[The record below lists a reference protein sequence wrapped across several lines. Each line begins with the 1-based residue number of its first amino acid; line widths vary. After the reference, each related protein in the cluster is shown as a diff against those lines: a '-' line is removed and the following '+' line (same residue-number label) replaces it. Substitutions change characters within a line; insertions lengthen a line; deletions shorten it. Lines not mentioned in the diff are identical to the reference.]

1 MRIVLAAVDHVG
13 MSSYRAWDVDQPM
26 LLPPSVTEFVPPSH
40 LVHFVRDLAQR
51 ALDLSAIHGRYS
63 KDPRGAAPYHPGM
76 LTALLV
82 YSYCKGITS
91 SRAIAAACEER
102 VDFMALT
109 GMQQPDFRTIADFRK
124 LHLDA
129 LAGLFLQVLVL
140 CRQAGLAKLGHVA
153 LDGTKVKANASKR
166 KAMSYG
172 RMKEEE
178 PKLAAAVDQM
188 LKAAKEKD
196 AAEDTEHGEKLRG
209 DEMPAW
215 AATKVD
221 RLAKIREAKA
231 AIEDAAKEQAAEL
244 RAERVAEGKPVEGA
258 RAPQALTGEPDAKTQ
273 RNFTDPESKILK
285 TGDGF
290 VQGYNAQAAVDAEH
304 QVIVAADVV
313 AQQND
318 SDQVAPML
326 EQIEANT
333 GAVPREMSADA
344 GYCSE
349 ENIALL
355 EERGVRAYVA
365 TGRQKHG
372 AASATDEGGNRN
384 GPQTRAM
391 RARLRR
397 GGHASRYRLRKQT
410 VEPVFGHIKEAR
422 GFRRFRLRGLRNVR
436 SEWSIVCTAHNVLK
450 LAAWA
455 AQNARNRAR

>member
-1 MRIVLAAVDHVG
+1 
-13 MSSYRAWDVDQPM
+13 MSAYRPWDVDQPM

-51 ALDLSAIHGRYS
+51 ELDLSAIHARYS
-63 KDPRGAAPYHPGM
+63 KDPRGNAPYHPGM
-76 LTALLV
+76 MTALLV

-91 SRAIAAACEER
+91 SRAIASACEER

-109 GMQQPDFRTIADFRK
+109 GMQRPDFRTVSDFRK
-124 LHLDA
+124 LHLEA

-166 KAMSYG
+166 KAMSYA
-172 RMKEEE
+172 RMKQEE
-178 PKLAAAVDQM
+178 PKLAAAVEAM
-188 LKAAKEKD
+188 MKD
-196 AAEDTEHGEKLRG
+196 AQTKDDAEDAAHGAELRG

-215 AATKVD
+215 AATKKE
-221 RLAKIREAKA
+221 RLAKIREAKTQ
-231 AIEDAAKEQAAEL
+231 IEAAAKADAVRILAGRKAKQEAAGHKLSGVEP
-244 RAERVAEGKPVEGA
+244 RAA
-258 RAPQALTGEPDAKTQ
+258 RGEPDPKAQ

-285 TGDGF
+285 TGDGY

-326 EQIEANT
+326 DQIEANT
-333 GAVPREMSADA
+333 GALPREMSADA

-349 ENIALL
+349 QNLALL

-372 AASATDEGGNRN
+372 AAAAVDEDGKKR
-384 GPQTRAM
+384 GPFAAAM

-397 GGHASRYRLRKQT
+397 GGYRSRYRLRKQT
-410 VEPVFGHIKEAR
+410 VEPVFGQIKEAR
-422 GFRRFRLRGLRNVR
+422 GFRRFRLRGHRKVR
-436 SEWSIVCTAHNVLK
+436 AEWSIVCTAHNLLK
-450 LAAWA
+450 LAAWRVRG
-455 AQNARNRAR
+455 ARPRR

>member
-1 MRIVLAAVDHVG
+1 
-13 MSSYRAWDVDQPM
+13 M

-40 LVHFVRDLAQR
+40 LVHFVRDLVR
-51 ALDLSAIHGRYS
+51 RELDLDAVHARYS
-63 KDPRGAAPYHPGM
+63 KDPRGAAPYHPAM
-76 LTALLV
+76 MTALFV
-82 YSYCKGITS
+82 YAYCKGITS
-91 SRAIAAACEER
+91 SRAIASACEER

-109 GMQQPDFRTIADFRK
+109 GMQQPDFRTVSDFRK

-129 LAGLFLQVLVL
+129 LAALFLQVLVL

-166 KAMSYG
+166 KAMSYA

-178 PKLAAAVDQM
+178 PKLAALVEQM
-188 LKAAKEKD
+188 MKD
-196 AAEDTEHGEKLRG
+196 AQTKDDAEDAEHGADRRG

-215 AATKVD
+215 AATKKE

-231 AIEDAAKEQAAEL
+231 AIEGSAKTRAKRL
-244 RAERVAEGKPVEGA
+244 REERVAQGRPVEGP
-258 RAPQALTGEPDAKTQ
+258 RAPKALSGEPDGKAQ
-273 RNFTDPESKILK
+273 RNFTDPESRILK
-285 TGDGF
+285 TADGY

-326 EQIEANT
+326 ERIEANT
-333 GAVPREMSADA
+333 GALPREMSADA

-349 ENIALL
+349 ENLALL

-372 AASATDEGGNRN
+372 AAAAVDEDDRRRGALAE
-384 GPQTRAM
+384 AM

-397 GGHASRYRLRKQT
+397 GGFRSRYRLRKQT
-410 VEPVFGHIKEAR
+410 VEPVFGQIKEAR

-436 SEWSIVCTAHNVLK
+436 GEWNLVCAAHNVLK
-450 LAAWA
+450 LAAWTTRDP
-455 AQNARNRAR
+455 RNRSR

>member
-1 MRIVLAAVDHVG
+1 
-13 MSSYRAWDVDQPM
+13 MSAYRPWDVDQPM
-26 LLPPSVTEFVPPSH
+26 LLAPSVTEFVPPSH
-40 LVHFVRDLAQR
+40 LVHFVRDLVQR
-51 ALDLSAIHGRYS
+51 ELDLGAIHARYS
-63 KDPRGAAPYHPGM
+63 KDPLGAAPYHPGM
-76 LTALLV
+76 MTALLV

-91 SRAIAAACEER
+91 SRAISSACEER

-109 GMQQPDFRTIADFRK
+109 GMQQPDFRTVADFRK
-124 LHLDA
+124 LHVEA

-166 KAMSYG
+166 KAMSYA

-178 PKLAAAVDQM
+178 PKLAAAVAEMMTDAQT
-188 LKAAKEKD
+188 KD
-196 AAEDTEHGEKLRG
+196 DAEDAEHGAELRG

-215 AATKVD
+215 AATKRE

-231 AIEDAAKEQAAEL
+231 AIEGSAKTQAAQL
-244 RAERVAEGKPVEGA
+244 RAERVAAGKRVEGP
-258 RAPQALTGEPDAKTQ
+258 RAPKALSGEPDPKAQ

-285 TGDGF
+285 TGDGY

-326 EQIEANT
+326 GQIEANT
-333 GAVPREMSADA
+333 GSLPREMSADA

-349 ENIALL
+349 ENLALL

-372 AASATDEGGNRN
+372 AASATDDRRN
-384 GPQTRAM
+384 GPLTRAM
-391 RARLRR
+391 RARLHR

-410 VEPVFGHIKEAR
+410 VEPVFGQIKEAR
-422 GFRRFRLRGLRNVR
+422 GFRRFRLRGHRKVR
-436 SEWSIVCTAHNVLK
+436 AEWSIVCTAHNLLK
-450 LAAWA
+450 LAAWSVRGA
-455 AQNARNRAR
+455 KPRR